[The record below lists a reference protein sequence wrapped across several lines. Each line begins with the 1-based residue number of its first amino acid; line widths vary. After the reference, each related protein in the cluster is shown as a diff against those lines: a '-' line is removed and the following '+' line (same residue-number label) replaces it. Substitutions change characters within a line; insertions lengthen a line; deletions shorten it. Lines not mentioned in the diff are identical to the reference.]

1 MRKEILAHNMA
12 IFFRNTGINATCT
25 YKQETQGNREN
36 LEVWSLDSEDFKK
49 MCDMT
54 EEEFA
59 RNADSD
65 SWWRSAKGSVMGCPD
80 SIIEINGVLVKAWT
94 GNIARRRKYH
104 DLLTYFCDALGA
116 SQPKN
121 VCALAVDMAKYNGMS
136 MAELFQ
142 KLQG

>member
-12 IFFRNTGINATCT
+12 IFFVKTGINATCT
-25 YKQETQGNREN
+25 YKQKAQNHRES

-54 EEEFA
+54 DEGFV
-59 RNADSD
+59 RNAGPD
-65 SWWRSAKGSVMGCPD
+65 SWWRSAKGSVMGEPD
-80 SIIEINGVLVKAWT
+80 TTIYINGELVKAWL
-94 GNIARRRKYH
+94 GNIARRWNYH
-104 DLLTYFCDALGA
+104 DLMTYFCDALGA
-116 SQPKN
+116 GQPKN
-121 VCALAVDMAKYNGMS
+121 ICALAVDMAKYNDMS